1 MDNHTQLLQL
11 ARDATGLDDFGAD
24 SFRERILGHLTQR
37 LLIEELYR
45 RHPEIDEQQIVAPL
59 IGLSL
64 PRTGSTVLA
73 FLLTCALT
81 VARCVMTHRDPAEV
95 ILSVMDV
102 YADIVGRCTDHLD
115 MHYLA
120 ELNIHQWSDGME
132 SPTIPGA

>member
-1 MDNHTQLLQL
+1 MMDNHTQLLQL

-37 LLIEELYR
+37 LLLEEWYR

-73 FLLTCALT
+73 FLLTQDPH
-81 VARCVMTHRDPAEV
+81 ARSLLRVV
-95 ILSVMDV
+95 S
-102 YADIVGRCTDHLD
+102 
-115 MHYLA
+115 
-120 ELNIHQWSDGME
+120 
-132 SPTIPGA
+132 